1 VELKITLLGALVFAA
16 SALLTGIVRRVALSS
31 GLVDVPNSRSSHKQT
46 TARGGG
52 LSVVFATTVGVIALA
67 IIGVVS
73 THLLVAVTI
82 GGGVVALVGFLDD
95 RYSVRPGVRF
105 VVHVGAAVWALIWLG
120 GLPPLCF
127 GDHLIKM
134 GAVGYLIG
142 VLGIVWALNLFNFMD
157 GIDGIAAS
165 EAVFVA
171 GAGALLSAGGGA
183 GVTDAA
189 AVFACACAG
198 FLIWNWPPAK
208 IFLGDVGSGYLG
220 YLIAVLALAATRE
233 NPIALWAWLILGGVF
248 FVDATV
254 ALLRR
259 VLRGERVYEAHRS
272 HAYQWL
278 VRRWSSH
285 SKVTCAVLIVN
296 VLWLLPCAVFA
307 TRRPGLAA
315 ATVIFAFAPLVL
327 LAIAVSGRREAND
340 RRHRSQ

>member
-1 VELKITLLGALVFAA
+1 MSSVALLLGVTSLLA
-16 SALLTGIVRRVALSS
+16 SALLTALVRRLAVAHGVL
-31 GLVDVPNSRSSHKQT
+31 DIPNERSSHSRAT
-46 TARGGG
+46 PRGGG
-52 LSVVFATTVGVIALA
+52 MAIVATTTAVVLVLA
-67 IIGVVS
+67 AQGSVPRD
-73 THLLVAVTI
+73 LC
-82 GGGVVALVGFLDD
+82 VALVGGGIAVAVVGFVDD
-95 RYSVRPGVRF
+95 RFALPAGVRLA
-105 VVHVGAAVWALIWLG
+105 VHVLGAAWAVYWLG
-120 GLPPLCF
+120 GLTAVRL
-127 GDHLIKM
+127 GDHIAPL
-134 GAVGYLIG
+134 GWVGGLLA
-142 VLGIVWALNLFNFMD
+142 VLGIAWVLNLFNFMD

-189 AVFACACAG
+189 AVFACACVG

-220 YLIAVLALAATRE
+220 YVIAVLALAATRE
-233 NPIALWAWLILGGVF
+233 NPVALWGWLILGGVF

-254 ALLRR
+254 TLVRR
-259 VLRGERVYEAHRS
+259 LIRGDRIYEAHRS

-278 VRRWSSH
+278 ARRWGSH
-285 SKVTCAVLIVN
+285 GKVTCGVLIVN

-307 TRRPGLAA
+307 TWRPGLAA

-327 LAIAVSGRREAND
+327 LAIAVSGRREANH